1 MRQMWEAQRP
11 GEGRCCTAAAC
22 TRLNGQR
29 IQNIDAIDSD
39 NAAHSGE

>member
-1 MRQMWEAQRP
+1 MP
-11 GEGRCCTAAAC
+11 GERRCRTAADC
-22 TRLNGQR
+22 TRGNGQR